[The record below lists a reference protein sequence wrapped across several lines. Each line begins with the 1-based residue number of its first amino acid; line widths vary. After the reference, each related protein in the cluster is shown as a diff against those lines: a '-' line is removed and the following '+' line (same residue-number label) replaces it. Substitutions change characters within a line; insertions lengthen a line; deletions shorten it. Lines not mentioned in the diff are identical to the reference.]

1 MIHVLGG
8 DTMTILSSV
17 KKSLGITDSM
27 THFDDVI
34 IMHINT
40 IFVILNQMGVGPDEV
55 FSIED
60 NYSYWEDFSE
70 DSNMNMVKTYMYL
83 KVKMLFDTPTGS
95 VKEAMERS
103 INELEFRL
111 NAEHEKNVVL

>member
-1 MIHVLGG
+1 
-8 DTMTILSSV
+8 MTILSSV

-34 IMHINT
+34 IMHVNT
-40 IFVILNQMGVGPDEV
+40 VFVILNQMGVGPEEV

-60 NYSYWEDFSE
+60 NYSYWDDFST
-70 DSNMNMVKTYMYL
+70 DVSMNMVKSYMYL

-95 VKEAMERS
+95 VKEAIERS

-111 NAEHEKNVVL
+111 NAEHEKTVVL

>member
-1 MIHVLGG
+1 
-8 DTMTILSSV
+8 MTILSSV

-27 THFDDVI
+27 THFDEVI
-34 IMHINT
+34 MMHINT
-40 IFVILNQMGVGPDEV
+40 VFVILNQMGVGPEDV

-70 DSNMNMVKTYMYL
+70 DSSVMNMTKSYIYL
-83 KVKMLFDTPTGS
+83 KVKMLFDPPTGS
-95 VKEAMERS
+95 VKEAIERS
-103 INELEFRL
+103 ISELEFRL